1 MSSAKERTKTVKFTY
16 NACSCSKIFERHVC
30 MLLRSLSLL
39 LKLAVSRGESDQSIL
54 LKEIRDNALSPS
66 HGFLFCEEGRSV
78 HC

>member
-1 MSSAKERTKTVKFTY
+1 
-16 NACSCSKIFERHVC
+16 